1 MQTILVSYF
10 SFVVY
15 CNTHFCIRICW
26 YRQSVACS
34 FHPYM
39 CGALSE
45 CAKAV
50 YCELCI
56 YFSSFVLPRHFTL
69 LPTLFLSLSFSF
81 DSLVHTIVLFGCG
94 LFLFHLTS
102 LFSITFCHSQKRFQ
116 FSSPQV
122 VAHNKSLLA
131 RKVVLQYSKLKAE
144 STNFTRNISIIEVY
158 CPLSI
163 YLHNINTISFLRMH
177 CKFCQYFDITF
188 NDILNNK
195 HSKPTIK
202 R

>member
-15 CNTHFCIRICW
+15 CNTYFRIRICW

-56 YFSSFVLPRHFTL
+56 YFSSFALPRHFTL
-69 LPTLFLSLSFSF
+69 LPTLFNRSPFHLILLCTQSFYSAVAHSYFIYTFFDHVLSLPK
-81 DSLVHTIVLFGCG
+81 T
-94 LFLFHLTS
+94 
-102 LFSITFCHSQKRFQ
+102 
-116 FSSPQV
+116 
-122 VAHNKSLLA
+122 
-131 RKVVLQYSKLKAE
+131 
-144 STNFTRNISIIEVY
+144 
-158 CPLSI
+158 LSI
-163 YLHNINTISFLRMH
+163 LFATTNHYSLKKLLCNI
-177 CKFCQYFDITF
+177 
-188 NDILNNK
+188 
-195 HSKPTIK
+195 
-202 R
+202 